1 MTRLHHLSLSRRL
14 FLSELGKGTL
24 AVAVLGTGVAA
35 CSSGTGNDGASDSPG
50 DDSGSSSSTSDAT
63 EPGASSTSQ
72 AAGTER
78 DDDEKASGGAAGRDG
93 LQWERVSFGFVSA
106 YVLARGNEVAIV
118 DTGTAG
124 NADKI
129 TDALSALSF
138 GWHDVDHVVVTH
150 AHGDHV
156 GGLDQVLTL
165 APAAVGYAGAGD
177 VESLAAPRDLVSITD
192 GDEVFGLHVIGTP
205 GHTPGHISVLDPG
218 SGLLVAGDAVVTN
231 DGHLDGP
238 VAEFTD
244 DLDLAHES
252 VKALA
257 TETVEAIL
265 VGHGDPITSGGAQQL
280 RDLARS
286 L

>member
-1 MTRLHHLSLSRRL
+1 MTRLHRLSRRL

-35 CSSGTGNDGASDSPG
+35 CSSGTSSDGASDSDG
-50 DDSGSSSSTSDAT
+50 DGSGSSTGPATGSTSPTEGADA
-63 EPGASSTSQ
+63 E
-72 AAGTER
+72 E
-78 DDDEKASGGAAGRDG
+78 ASGEVAGGDE
-93 LQWERVSFGFVSA
+93 LQWERVNFGFVSA
-106 YVLARGNEVAIV
+106 YVLARGNEVAII

-138 GWHDVDHVVVTH
+138 DWDDVDHVVVTH

-165 APAAVGYAGAGD
+165 APAAVGYAGVGD
-177 VESLAAPRDLVSITD
+177 VESLTAPRDLVSITD

-205 GHTPGHISVLDPG
+205 GHTPGHISVLDPDT
-218 SGLLVAGDAVVTN
+218 GLLVAGDAVVTN
-231 DGHLDGP
+231 GGHLDGP
-238 VAEFTD
+238 VAEFTN

-265 VGHGDPITSGGAQQL
+265 VGPGDPLTSGGAQQL
-280 RDLARS
+280 SDLARS